1 MNMTAAEFIKKYGN
15 VTVKFSSY
23 YKYTFTYTGK
33 LPDGSEITVDCGGN
47 GDQIY
52 RQDVIQGKEYTVSE
66 LLPYA
71 GRVDRP
77 DGSEVDSFYDY

>member
-1 MNMTAAEFIKKYGN
+1 MTAAEFISKYGN

-33 LPDGSEITVDCGGN
+33 LPDGSEISIDYGGN
-47 GDQIY
+47 SDQIY
-52 RQDVIQGKEYTVSE
+52 RQDVVPDKEYTVSE
-66 LLPYA
+66 IMPYA
-71 GRVDRP
+71 GRVDGP